1 MARLRREWMGV
12 LSGKFVEGDPGKF
25 IQQIKMS
32 VRVYIGNG
40 EISIKPS
47 IVKYR

>member
-1 MARLRREWMGV
+1 MGV
-12 LSGKFVEGDPGKF
+12 LSVRFVEESDPGKF

-32 VRVYIGNG
+32 VRVYTGNG